1 MFIFLKIL
9 WSIRPKRKGTNC
21 LKNFENNNKS
31 AHQERKKTA
40 DREKAPGCTIFLR
53 EVAGW
58 KRCPEAL
65 VSPFT

>member
-21 LKNFENNNKS
+21 LKTFENNKS

-53 EVAGW
+53 EAAGW
-58 KRCPEAL
+58 KRYPEAL